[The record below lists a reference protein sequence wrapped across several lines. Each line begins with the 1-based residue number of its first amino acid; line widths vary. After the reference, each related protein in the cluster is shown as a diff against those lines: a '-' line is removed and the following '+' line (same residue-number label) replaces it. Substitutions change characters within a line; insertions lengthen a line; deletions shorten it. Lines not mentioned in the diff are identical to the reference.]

1 MLNFECGKR
10 SDFEGPVTS
19 QTQDADAAVVE
30 ATDTTCSCV
39 KHTRAYNKEV

>member
-1 MLNFECGKR
+1 MWKTY

-39 KHTRAYNKEV
+39 KHTKKLYNKKSVI

>member
-1 MLNFECGKR
+1 MWKTY

-30 ATDTTCSCV
+30 AADKTCSCV
-39 KHTRAYNKEV
+39 KHTKKLYNKKV